1 MSARRIKLSAQ
12 IRRAV
17 DAAGV
22 TRYRIAKASG
32 LAHAAMS
39 RFMAGKGG
47 LSVKTLDALADVIG
61 LDVVARGPVKVS
73 PPAKR
78 GPKTKKGR

>member
-1 MSARRIKLSAQ
+1 MSARRIKLSDQ

-17 DAAGV
+17 DASGV

-32 LAHAAMS
+32 INHAAMS

-61 LDVVARGPVKVS
+61 LDVVACGPVKVS
-73 PPAKR
+73 PPKKPGR
-78 GPKTKKGR
+78 KPKKGR